1 MELEF
6 VSLFENN
13 RKWYAFPQCVDFVGI
28 LKSHFLKN
36 KIFKYFLH
44 LWFFPGE
51 IYQVIKGKLPYQ
63 LKSFCFC
70 HNQLVFQGFS
80 RIHETGLKSLKQGI
94 WFWQFFYQRIL
105 SCGIIFFRYNFLSVR
120 KLFCVK
126 SWQILNCLDLKSSVF
141 DHFWIIIS

>member
-1 MELEF
+1 
-6 VSLFENN
+6 LFHYSENN
-13 RKWYAFPQCVDFVGI
+13 RKWHAFLQCVDFVGI

-51 IYQVIKGKLPYQ
+51 IYQVIKGKLPNQ

-80 RIHETGLKSLKQGI
+80 SVWDSLVSNSNLNPTNKLKYLDLVLLEAAMLAFLRYFSRIHETGLKSKKELWTGWI
-94 WFWQFFYQRIL
+94 WHAVYTAW
-105 SCGIIFFRYNFLSVR
+105 SNSTN
-120 KLFCVK
+120 
-126 SWQILNCLDLKSSVF
+126 S
-141 DHFWIIIS
+141 